1 MCGVVLPV
9 HVEVGLEKQ
18 ERQATERNPEQ
29 ERPADHGRTV
39 RERVELRDMTRQLAP
54 LVLIVAAGLAH
65 AADRPGLAFYFL
77 LAAIPVVV
85 AVALASYGDI
95 VADEG
100 GSAAHTALWTVGLIL
115 VVATVALPS
124 LGSVALTA
132 CLLLAGIQGALALA
146 SEVRRRPSP

>member
-1 MCGVVLPV
+1 LI
-9 HVEVGLEKQ
+9 
-18 ERQATERNPEQ
+18 
-29 ERPADHGRTV
+29 
-39 RERVELRDMTRQLAP
+39 
-54 LVLIVAAGLAH
+54 LIVAAGLAH
-65 AADRPGLAFYFL
+65 AADRPGLSFYLL

-100 GSAAHTALWTVGLIL
+100 GSAAHTALWTVGLVL

-132 CLLLAGIQGALALA
+132 CLILAGIQGAMALTA
-146 SEVRRRPSP
+146 ELRRRPTP

>member
-1 MCGVVLPV
+1 MII
-9 HVEVGLEKQ
+9 
-18 ERQATERNPEQ
+18 
-29 ERPADHGRTV
+29 
-39 RERVELRDMTRQLAP
+39 
-54 LVLIVAAGLAH
+54 IVAAGLAH
-65 AADRPGLAFYFL
+65 AADRPGLAFYLL

-100 GSAAHTALWTVGLIL
+100 GSPAHTALWTVGLVL

-124 LGSVALTA
+124 LGSIALTG

-146 SEVRRRPSP
+146 AELRRRPTS

>member
-1 MCGVVLPV
+1 
-9 HVEVGLEKQ
+9 
-18 ERQATERNPEQ
+18 
-29 ERPADHGRTV
+29 
-39 RERVELRDMTRQLAP
+39 MTRQLAP
-54 LVLIVAAGLAH
+54 LILIVAAGLAH
-65 AADRPGLAFYFL
+65 AADRPGLAVYLL

-100 GSAAHTALWTVGLIL
+100 GSAAHTALWTVGLVL

-132 CLLLAGIQGALALA
+132 CLVLAGIQGAMALTA
-146 SEVRRRPSP
+146 ELRRRPSS

>member
-1 MCGVVLPV
+1 
-9 HVEVGLEKQ
+9 
-18 ERQATERNPEQ
+18 
-29 ERPADHGRTV
+29 
-39 RERVELRDMTRQLAP
+39 MTRQLAP

-65 AADRPGLAFYFL
+65 AADRPGLAFYLL

-100 GSAAHTALWTVGLIL
+100 GSPAHTALWTVGLVL

-124 LGSVALTA
+124 LGSIALTG

-146 SEVRRRPSP
+146 AEVRRRPTS

>member
-1 MCGVVLPV
+1 MRGVVLPV
-9 HVEVGLEKQ
+9 HIEIGLQ
-18 ERQATERNPEQ
+18 EDQGQTTERNRDEEWPEK
-29 ERPADHGRTV
+29 HGRTV

-54 LVLIVAAGLAH
+54 LIVIVAAGLAH
-65 AADRPGLAFYFL
+65 VADRPGLAFYLL
-77 LAAIPVVV
+77 LATIPVVV

-100 GSAAHTALWTVGLIL
+100 GSAAHTALWTVGLVL

-132 CLLLAGIQGALALA
+132 CLVLAGIQGAMALTA
-146 SEVRRRPSP
+146 ELRRRPSS

>member
-1 MCGVVLPV
+1 
-9 HVEVGLEKQ
+9 
-18 ERQATERNPEQ
+18 
-29 ERPADHGRTV
+29 
-39 RERVELRDMTRQLAP
+39 MTRQLAP
-54 LVLIVAAGLAH
+54 LILIVAAGLAH

-115 VVATVALPS
+115 VVASVALPS
-124 LGSVALTA
+124 LGTVALTA
-132 CLLLAGIQGALALA
+132 CLLLAGIQGALALT
-146 SEVRRRPSP
+146 SELRRRPSP